1 MPRIAFNQQIL
12 GAADSAVPDRLP
24 LIPAGPRVQGRDGRA
39 FLFDA
44 LAQESVL
51 AAFVSDTLQL
61 PIDWEHASQ
70 HRAPKGET
78 APAAAW
84 ITQLEVVDGQLVGH
98 VEWTPRG
105 HTSIESRE
113 YRYLSPVFDY
123 DPESGRILQ
132 LVSAGLTNRPNLLL
146 PALNQEQDPMK
157 LSAALAAALG
167 ISVDSTED
175 QAVAAIASLK
185 TAANTQQQPQLDRY
199 VPRADY
205 DALVTRATN
214 AEQALADRN
223 KADHLAQ
230 VETAINAALTAGKI
244 TPATVDYHRAS
255 CADAAGL
262 ERFNIFAAAAP
273 VVAGDTVVDPSKRP
287 PSSTALNADEREVCR
302 LTGIDPAA
310 YLASKQ
316 SLAAAGG
323 DA

>member
-1 MPRIAFNQQIL
+1 MPRIAFNRQIL

-51 AAFVSDTLQL
+51 AAFAGDTLQL

-84 ITQLEVVDGQLVGH
+84 ITQLEIVDGQLVGH

-105 HTSIESRE
+105 RDSVQSRE

-123 DPESGRILQ
+123 DPESSRILW
-132 LVSAGLTNRPNLLL
+132 LVSAGLTNRPNLPL
-146 PALNQEQDPMK
+146 PALNQEQEPMK

-175 QAVAAIASLK
+175 QAVAAIAQLK
-185 TAANTQQQPQLDRY
+185 TAANAQQPQLDRY

-223 KADHLAQ
+223 QADHLAK

-244 TPATVDYHRAS
+244 TPATEGYHRAS

-262 ERFNIFAAAAP
+262 ERFQAFAAAAP
-273 VVAGDTVVDPSKRP
+273 VVAGDTAVDPSKRP
-287 PSSTALNADEREVCR
+287 PSATALNADEREVCR

-316 SLAAAGG
+316 SLAAVGG